1 MGRRVFDLQIEA
13 GVARRR
19 ERREVVDERDVVAV
33 PPGDIERGVVLR
45 RDVQVTAELRDD
57 LEPGREPVLEPRR
70 GCPEVAGIGESV
82 RVNDSPSSSTLL
94 CSSMSLLAR
103 GLCLLCTIGTNALMI
118 GSFLDGMNE
127 SGSVVGTALSTAA
140 NFSCSVST
148 QRPGGEC
155 ARIRLR
161 TRDAENHVAA
171 TSINI
176 GTFVR

>member
-1 MGRRVFDLQIEA
+1 MTINKRAILSGALGATASFIAKLALSPDSPVPL
-13 GVARRR
+13 
-19 ERREVVDERDVVAV
+19 AV
-33 PPGDIERGVVLR
+33 HSM
-45 RDVQVTAELRDD
+45 
-57 LEPGREPVLEPRR
+57 
-70 GCPEVAGIGESV
+70 CIGESV